1 MTHPCARSSGE
12 GPAPRNSSMG
22 HEGPATHGWII
33 QPEFHLPIRQ
43 TLRLDSWQHSR
54 GTYQLAA
61 QIIHQR
67 LRPKHWQ
74 QYKQIQPELACRQ
87 GIWPAWRN
95 ALTTPSCKFTVD
107 PRVLCLVQHRDRRPN
122 EAWSPLLHKRKTL
135 GLLCGILMA
144 DSANSRQ
151 WVRIGS
157 HALVWPIGCQQ
168 GLTTKHAGMA
178 RQNHKSALSFGRR
191 GCCRPACRCLPGL
204 TTLLVSPCWVRIA
217 RPRR

>member
-33 QPEFHLPIRQ
+33 QPKFHLPIRQ

-61 QIIHQR
+61 QIINRR

-87 GIWPAWRN
+87 GIWPARRN
-95 ALTTPSCKFTVD
+95 ALTTASGKFTVD

-122 EAWSPLLHKRKTL
+122 EAWSPLLHKRKALRATRRHSDGRFCKVKATGAHRKPRTCL
-135 GLLCGILMA
+135 A
-144 DSANSRQ
+144 DRM
-151 WVRIGS
+151 
-157 HALVWPIGCQQ
+157 P
-168 GLTTKHAGMA
+168 T
-178 RQNHKSALSFGRR
+178 
-191 GCCRPACRCLPGL
+191 RPDNQACRNLITHKAPRPSGPAPGRAYTRRLHWLSAQSLLPSQ
-204 TTLLVSPCWVRIA
+204 TAC
-217 RPRR
+217 